1 MKSVGRNDPCWCGSG
16 KKYKKCHLN
25 RNLQDKG
32 NPWDAVAANRTAFQV
47 KKCYAQESGLGPC
60 DGRII
65 KAHTISRGPNL
76 TKIARSGKVM
86 RYRADPAELTRNGGR
101 LTASEIGIGDASV
114 FHGFCAGHDR
124 ELFSCIENEPFS
136 GREDQCLA
144 VAYRTL
150 SREYYG
156 KNSSTHLRETLR
168 DADKGKPIFEQV
180 QLQRILALIEQG
192 NEAAKKDLKHT
203 YDSLTQAMVERRANL
218 LQSLIIEFEGVLPF
232 MVAAAWSPFTDLFG
246 QQLQHGY
253 TDELLEQIFFASFV
267 ADDRS
272 FICMSWIGKTNAP
285 GRKLASQVR
294 EMQHEGLGSTILQFV
309 TMHAENIFFD
319 PVWFEALIPTQRKRL
334 DLLAAAGVD
343 AMGSVPDLPGNP
355 TLGFDLPP
363 VIRIYDAGEKCAV

>member
-1 MKSVGRNDPCWCGSG
+1 
-16 KKYKKCHLN
+16 
-25 RNLQDKG
+25 
-32 NPWDAVAANRTAFQV
+32 
-47 KKCYAQESGLGPC
+47 
-60 DGRII
+60 
-65 KAHTISRGPNL
+65 
-76 TKIARSGKVM
+76 
-86 RYRADPAELTRNGGR
+86 
-101 LTASEIGIGDASV
+101 
-114 FHGFCAGHDR
+114 
-124 ELFSCIENEPFS
+124 
-136 GREDQCLA
+136 
-144 VAYRTL
+144 
-150 SREYYG
+150 
-156 KNSSTHLRETLR
+156 
-168 DADKGKPIFEQV
+168 
-180 QLQRILALIEQG
+180 
-192 NEAAKKDLKHT
+192 
-203 YDSLTQAMVERRANL
+203 
-218 LQSLIIEFEGVLPF
+218 

-319 PVWFEALIPTQRKRL
+319 PVWFEALKPAQRKRL

-343 AMGSVPDLPGNP
+343 ALGSVPDLPGNP